1 LAIFTVIETAIPL
14 FIDHFNFSDLFN
26 PEKLVQ
32 IGGLSLLLFIIFA
45 ETGLFF
51 GFFLPGDSLLFVA
64 GLFSG
69 TKYLEISV
77 WLLIFLLIIAATI
90 GTTVGYGFGRWAESY
105 LKSRKE
111 SFFYK
116 KKYLEMT
123 EDFYK
128 RYGMMTFILGR
139 FLPVVRTFVP
149 ILAGIVRIEFGK
161 FLFYNVIGAAAWIIT
176 MVMAG
181 HWLGNIFPGLSEHLE
196 IIVAAMILVTTIPL
210 IGSWMK
216 LRKQVD

>member
-1 LAIFTVIETAIPL
+1 MASFTVIETAILL
-14 FIDHFNFSDLFN
+14 FVDLFK
-26 PEKLVQ
+26 PESIILY
-32 IGGLSLLLFIIFA
+32 GGLTLLLFIIFA

-64 GLFSG
+64 GVLSG

-77 WLLIFLLIIAATI
+77 WLLIFLLIIAATT
-90 GTTVGYGFGRWAESY
+90 GTTVGYGFGRWAEGY
-105 LKSRKE
+105 LKNRKE
-111 SFFYK
+111 NFFYK

-123 EDFYK
+123 QDFYK

-161 FLFYNVIGAAAWIIT
+161 FLFYNVIGAAAWIIS

-181 HWLGNIFPGLSEHLE
+181 HWLGNIFPGISEHLE
-196 IIVAAMILVTTIPL
+196 IIVAGMILLTTIPL
-210 IGSWMK
+210 VSSWLK
-216 LRKQVD
+216 LRKQA